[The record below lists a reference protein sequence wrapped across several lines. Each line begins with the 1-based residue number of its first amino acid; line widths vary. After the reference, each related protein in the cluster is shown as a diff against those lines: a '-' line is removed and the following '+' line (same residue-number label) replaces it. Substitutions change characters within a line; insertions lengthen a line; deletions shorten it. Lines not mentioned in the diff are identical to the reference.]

1 MIKIRRATISRLRDR
16 LKETGSRP
24 SLVVTS
30 SDGVLA
36 RTGLLPPQEAAAV
49 QSIEPVTELMF
60 LMMAADGN
68 LTDEERVVIR
78 GAVRELSDGFV
89 RSATLEYML
98 EAYEANLARDGQEA
112 RLQHVIEMLQEDMP
126 GAESAF
132 VLAAA
137 VAFADEEIQD
147 AENELLDAFAERA
160 GIPEERA
167 NQLLDELE
175 QDWQTSE

>member
-49 QSIEPVTELMF
+49 QSIEPVVELMF

-89 RSATLEYML
+89 RSATLEFML
-98 EAYEANLARDGQEA
+98 EAYETNLARDGQDA
-112 RLQHVIEMLQEDMP
+112 RVQHVIDMLQDDAA

-147 AENELLDAFAERA
+147 AENELLDSFAERA
-160 GIPEERA
+160 GIAEDRA

-175 QDWQTSE
+175 QDWKTNE

>member
-49 QSIEPVTELMF
+49 QSIEPVVELMF
-60 LMMAADGN
+60 LMMAADGV

-98 EAYEANLARDGQEA
+98 EAYEANLARDGQDA
-112 RLQHVIEMLQEDMP
+112 RVQHVIETLQDDMP

-175 QDWQTSE
+175 QDWKTTE

>member
-36 RTGLLPPQEAAAV
+36 RAGLLPPAEAAAV
-49 QSIEPVTELMF
+49 QSVEPVVEMMF

-68 LTDEERVVIR
+68 IGDEERVVIR
-78 GAVRELSDGFV
+78 GAVRELSDGFI
-89 RSATLEYML
+89 RSATLEQML
-98 EAYEANLARDGQEA
+98 AAYEQNLQRDGQDA
-112 RLQHVIEMLQEDMP
+112 RVQHVIEMLQDDRA

-175 QDWQTSE
+175 ADWKTNE